1 MPNTI
6 VLSNIADAKAGFK
19 RAAMSTTGYAYTAAK
34 DTIQF
39 NSMQSY

>member
-1 MPNTI
+1 MHKVQRNYY
-6 VLSNIADAKAGFK
+6 AKYDR